1 MRQQMIHSILDVDA
15 QARLARIALVKP
27 DKARL
32 LQNKLLM
39 AAQSGSI
46 TQKIKEQALI
56 QMLESISGAAES
68 KVTIQRR
75 DDDDSSDDDND
86 DWAR

>member
-1 MRQQMIHSILDVDA
+1 MRCCTSF
-15 QARLARIALVKP
+15 ALFSFESAT
-27 DKARL
+27 ARL
-32 LQNKLLM
+32 LISRLGSFPLLRLYLRSM

-56 QMLESISGAAES
+56 QMLESISGAAEA

>member
-1 MRQQMIHSILDVDA
+1 
-15 QARLARIALVKP
+15 
-27 DKARL
+27 
-32 LQNKLLM
+32 M

-56 QMLESISGAAES
+56 QMLESLGDAGGKTGKI
-68 KVTIQRR
+68 TIQRR
-75 DDDDSSDDDND
+75 DESDSSDEDD